1 MTNYAILLSM
11 KRLISLLLFSVL
23 AQASTLT
30 NYEVTHFCIAP
41 HSGEEITIIRTF
53 MLDNEPYQLTV
64 DTRTL
69 HTSITSRVLT
79 MGHDC
84 GDSRYSKLLQQSI
97 TPPASLQNDGI
108 THGKK
113 GVALT
118 TDLCPSSK
126 EGFERGLYEAITEK
140 FPAPVPVT
148 LFITGKWIEKHEK
161 AFQQFIRWQQEHNLS
176 ITWGNHTYNHPY
188 HPKEPLEKNF
198 ALSKGY
204 DLREDTLKLEK
215 LLIEQGLTPSVF
227 FRFPGLVSD
236 AKTIQ
241 TIHDLGLIT
250 IGSDTWIAK
259 GQKVK
264 EGSIVL
270 LHGNKNEPKGVKI
283 FLEMVDQ
290 GKIQGI
296 SPLRENL

>member
-1 MTNYAILLSM
+1 MRILLFY
-11 KRLISLLLFSVL
+11 LFFAYVT
-23 AQASTLT
+23 AQELTLT
-30 NYEVTHFCIAP
+30 QYQNTSFCIT
-41 HSGEEITIIRTF
+41 SNNSEELAIIRTF
-53 MLDNEPYQLTV
+53 MLDNEPYQLTI

-79 MGHDC
+79 MEHTC
-84 GDSRYSKLLQQSI
+84 GDSRYSRLLQQSI
-97 TPPASLQNDGI
+97 MPPATLQNDGI
-108 THGKK
+108 TYGKQ
-113 GVALT
+113 GITLT

-126 EGFERGLYEAITEK
+126 KDFEQELYEALIKK
-140 FPAPVPVT
+140 FSTPVPVT
-148 LFITGKWIEKHEK
+148 LFITGKWIAKHAK
-161 AFQQFIRWQQEHNLS
+161 AFQQFITWQKEKKLA

-188 HPKEPLEKNF
+188 HPKEPLEMNF

-215 LLIEQGLTPSVF
+215 LLIKQGLTPSVF

-236 AKTIQ
+236 AKTMQ

-270 LHGNKNEPKGVKI
+270 LHGNKNEPKGVKM
-283 FLEMVDQ
+283 FLEML
-290 GKIQGI
+290 GRGEIQEI
-296 SPLRENL
+296 NPLRESLQE